1 MKIKEFTE
9 KYNTIA
15 TDRLKEDYLNDNLHI
30 KTYLPFLTKVTLAEK
45 PTKVINLNI
54 FKRRKTMLKKYITYK
69 KNEWKVKA
77 MLYGT
82 IVQIMDNQDE
92 IKDMLDLVK
101 RLYEELKD
109 VPTEDLQKEFVSKL
123 AEIIH
128 NEQLADNK

>member
-1 MKIKEFTE
+1 MFTYFE
-9 KYNTIA
+9 
-15 TDRLKEDYLNDNLHI
+15 
-30 KTYLPFLTKVTLAEK
+30 
-45 PTKVINLNI
+45 
-54 FKRRKTMLKKYITYK
+54 YK

-77 MLYGT
+77 RLYGT

-109 VPTEDLQKEFVSKL
+109 VPTDDLQKEFVSAL

-128 NEQLADNK
+128 NENPKKNS

>member
-1 MKIKEFTE
+1 MF
-9 KYNTIA
+9 
-15 TDRLKEDYLNDNLHI
+15 DY
-30 KTYLPFLTKVTLAEK
+30 
-45 PTKVINLNI
+45 
-54 FKRRKTMLKKYITYK
+54 FKMK

-92 IKDMLDLVK
+92 IKNMIDLVK

-128 NEQLADNK
+128 NENPKKDS

>member
-1 MKIKEFTE
+1 MFTYFIK
-9 KYNTIA
+9 
-15 TDRLKEDYLNDNLHI
+15 
-30 KTYLPFLTKVTLAEK
+30 
-45 PTKVINLNI
+45 
-54 FKRRKTMLKKYITYK
+54 MK

-82 IVQIMDNQDE
+82 IAQIMDNQDE

-128 NEQLADNK
+128 NEQATDNK

>member
-1 MKIKEFTE
+1 MF
-9 KYNTIA
+9 
-15 TDRLKEDYLNDNLHI
+15 
-30 KTYLPFLTKVTLAEK
+30 
-45 PTKVINLNI
+45 
-54 FKRRKTMLKKYITYK
+54 KYIGYK

-82 IVQIMDNQDE
+82 IIQIMDNQDE

-101 RLYEELKD
+101 RLYDELKD

-128 NEQLADNK
+128 NENPKKDS

>member
-1 MKIKEFTE
+1 
-9 KYNTIA
+9 
-15 TDRLKEDYLNDNLHI
+15 
-30 KTYLPFLTKVTLAEK
+30 
-45 PTKVINLNI
+45 
-54 FKRRKTMLKKYITYK
+54 MLKKYITYK

-82 IVQIMDNQDE
+82 IAQIMDNQDE
-92 IKDMLDLVK
+92 IKDMIDLVK

-128 NEQLADNK
+128 NEQSEYNK